1 MSWSERKKV
10 KYIFIGFLIIIL
22 FLLLFV
28 IDFKGATC
36 DDGKRNQDE
45 EGIDCGGS
53 CPNICSFSTEEL
65 IIKWSRAFLVKEGIY
80 NAVAYVENPNID
92 LEAKQI
98 PYVFKLYDKT
108 GLLVYERK
116 GFADIPAQRIIPIF
130 EETIQTGNREVK
142 RTTFEFASLPKWE
155 KAKGETI
162 NLGVEN
168 ISIKSQNGF
177 TNLQADLEN
186 PSVYK
191 VEHVKVM
198 AVLFD
203 TDGNAINSSKTELDF
218 VNKDSREKIV
228 FTWPSEFAD
237 SVAKIEIIPLDYTI
251 LK

>member
-1 MSWSERKKV
+1 MSWSERKKT
-10 KYIFIGFLIIIL
+10 KYILVIFLIIIL
-22 FLLLFV
+22 LFV
-28 IDFKGATC
+28 LIFVDLKGATC

-65 IIKWSRAFLVKEGIY
+65 IIKWSRAFLVKDGIY
-80 NAVAYVENPNID
+80 NAVAYVENPNVG
-92 LEAKQI
+92 LETKQI
-98 PYVFKLYDKT
+98 SYVFKLYDET

-155 KAKGETI
+155 KIKEEPI

-177 TNLQADLEN
+177 TNLQADLYN

-191 VEHVKVM
+191 IEKIKVM
-198 AVLFD
+198 SVLFD
-203 TDGNAINSSKTELDF
+203 TDGNALNSSKTELDF
-218 VNKDSREKIV
+218 VNKDSKEKMV

-237 SVAKIEIIPLDYTI
+237 SVAKIEIIPLDYLI